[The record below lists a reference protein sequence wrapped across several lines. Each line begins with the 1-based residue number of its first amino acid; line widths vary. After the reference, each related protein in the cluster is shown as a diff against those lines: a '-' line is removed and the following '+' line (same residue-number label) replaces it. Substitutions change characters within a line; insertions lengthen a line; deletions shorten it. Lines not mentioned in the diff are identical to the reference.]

1 MSMKFKFFSRKKAFV
16 DDSKSPKRLCEAVDC
31 LADGDY
37 KAPKRDELSD
47 SKRSESWHWFCL
59 DHVKSYNKSW
69 NYFSQMTEAEVI
81 ETWRKDLTWER
92 PSWPL
97 GRWHGK
103 RWQTYQR
110 RMTQKGFADPFGFFE
125 EAASQDRPVLPA
137 LTSAEQQAMQTL
149 ELSFPFTAKQLQ
161 AAYREMVKK
170 FHPDVNQG
178 CLKAE
183 ETFKQINH
191 AYSVLKNSTINHWG
205 V

>member
-1 MSMKFKFFSRKKAFV
+1 MKHAYLLFLMTLTNFANAGISLPESCDSPSDFIVMNFKMLGTSSA
-16 DDSKSPKRLCEAVDC
+16 
-31 LADGDY
+31 
-37 KAPKRDELSD
+37 
-47 SKRSESWHWFCL
+47 
-59 DHVKSYNKSW
+59 
-69 NYFSQMTEAEVI
+69 EAEVI